1 METRYDNGQLKEKYA
16 LRKDSE
22 GNYIK
27 HGKYISWYENGEK
40 KQEGEFKT
48 VRKMVYTPF
57 GMIADKRILKE
68 NSKMVN
74 ESGYGFIGMRMDR
87 RNLRQSL
94 RTIKKM
100 ENVLSGMRMD
110 RSDMRGTLRM
120 INELENGSAG
130 TTTFW
135 CATRV

>member
-1 METRYDNGQLKEKYA
+1 VCSRKLETRYDNGQLKEKYA

-27 HGKYISWYENGEK
+27 HGKYVSWYENGEK

-48 VRKMVYTPF
+48 VRKMVYTSF
-57 GMIADKRILKE
+57 GMITDKRILKE

-74 ESGYGFIGMRMDR
+74 ESGYGFI
-87 RNLRQSL
+87 
-94 RTIKKM
+94 
-100 ENVLSGMRMD
+100 GMRMD

-130 TTTFW
+130 TTTF
-135 CATRV
+135 CG